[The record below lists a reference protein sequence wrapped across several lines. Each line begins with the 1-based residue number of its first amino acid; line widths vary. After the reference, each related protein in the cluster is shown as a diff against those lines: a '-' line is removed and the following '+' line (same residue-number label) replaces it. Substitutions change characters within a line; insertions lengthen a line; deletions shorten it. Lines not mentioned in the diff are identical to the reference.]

1 MKLEAK
7 HLAPYLPYG
16 LKVRYNNKEYLV
28 HAIDVKGRLMLETEP
43 MYVVFMNIKYVK
55 PILRPLSSMST
66 EEIEKLNSLIKND
79 IVVGVPSG
87 NWAYPEFMSSNS
99 WVSCPT
105 LSLNGI
111 SMLNEYL
118 FSNNFDVFRLISKGL
133 AIDKNINTK

>member
-55 PILRPLSSMST
+55 PILRPLSSMSL
-66 EEIEKLNSLIKND
+66 EEIDELNGLID
-79 IVVGVPSG
+79 DSVMVVVSSG
-87 NWAYPEFMSSNS
+87 NWVYIEGLNS
-99 WVSCPT
+99 DPWSGSPT
-105 LSLNGI
+105 LSLYSINKI
-111 SMLNEYL
+111 NEYL
-118 FSNNFDVFRLISKGL
+118 LSKHFDVFGLIGKGL
-133 AIDKNINTK
+133 AIAK